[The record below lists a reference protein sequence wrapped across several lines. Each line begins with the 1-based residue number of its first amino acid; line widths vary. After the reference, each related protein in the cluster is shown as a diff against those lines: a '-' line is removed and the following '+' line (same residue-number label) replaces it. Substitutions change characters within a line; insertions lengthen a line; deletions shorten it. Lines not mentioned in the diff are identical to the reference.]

1 MLRQHFFN
9 RVIVSATVT
18 AMLLSSCSIGAAPT
32 GAPMAA
38 PAAADAYTAAPAE
51 AYAEAAM
58 EAPAYGMPDEPVDM
72 FFEDY
77 GVRGFVTTEK
87 DNLSTFA
94 VDVDTGSYTVARAY
108 VEDGLLPERDSVR
121 AEEFINYFDY
131 RYPNPARED
140 TFDITVDGGVT
151 PFLDRADNR
160 MVRVGIQSYAIP
172 ADERK
177 DVALTFVIDVSG
189 SMDMDNRLG
198 LAKRAL
204 YELVD
209 ELRPTDEV
217 AIVVYGDAARVVL
230 PMTSVAEKGV
240 ILNAIGRLAAEGA
253 TNAEAGLFEAYRHAS
268 SHFKPDAVNRV
279 VLISDGVA
287 NVGNTG
293 PDAILRTIADYA
305 GRDITLTTVGVG
317 MDNYNDTLME
327 QLADDGDGFYAYVDT
342 IEEAHRIF
350 VERLPSTLQV
360 VGKDAKIQVEFNP
373 AVVARYRL
381 VGYENRNVADDDFR
395 NDEVDAGEIG
405 VGHSVTALYE
415 VEPVAGM
422 GESTEP
428 AITVRLRWE
437 EPETAEVIEAERT
450 VALADLHAPFTDSAP
465 RFQLAAAVAEYAE
478 LLKGSPFAYESSLD
492 ELQVEVDRINRL
504 IAEVEGAED
513 EAVNEFVRLVT
524 MAAAAQE

>member
-1 MLRQHFFN
+1 MQRQHFFN
-9 RVIVSATVT
+9 RLIVSATVAT
-18 AMLLSSCSIGAAPT
+18 MLLSSCSMGAAPT
-32 GAPMAA
+32 SSQYAAA
-38 PAAADAYTAAPAE
+38 PAAEYAAETYAPAPT
-51 AYAEAAM
+51 YAM
-58 EAPAYGMPDEPVDM
+58 PAEPTDM

-77 GVRGFVTTEK
+77 GVRGFVTAEK

-108 VEDGLLPERDSVR
+108 IEDGLLPESDSVR

-131 RYPNPARED
+131 RYPNPAREE
-140 TFDITVDGGVT
+140 TFGINIDGGET
-151 PFLDRADNR
+151 PFRDRANNR

-240 ILNAIGRLAAEGA
+240 ILNAIGRLVAEGS

-268 SHFKPDAVNRV
+268 SHFKPGAVNRV

-293 PDAILRTIADYA
+293 PDAILRTIEDYA

-317 MDNYNDTLME
+317 MGNYNDTLME
-327 QLADDGDGFYAYVDT
+327 QLADNGDGFYSYVDT
-342 IEEAHRIF
+342 VEEAHRIF

-381 VGYENRNVADDDFR
+381 VGYENRDVADDDFR

-415 VEPVAGM
+415 VEPVEGM
-422 GESTEP
+422 GEATES

-437 EPETAEVIEAERT
+437 DPESAEVIEQEQV
-450 VALADLHAPFTDSAP
+450 VALSDLNVAFTDSAP
-465 RFQLAAAVAEYAE
+465 RFQLAVAVAEYGE

-492 ELQVEVDRINRL
+492 ALQPEVDRINRL

-513 EAVNEFVRLVT
+513 EAVNEFLRLVT

>member
-1 MLRQHFFN
+1 MQRQHLFTRFL
-9 RVIVSATVT
+9 VT
-18 AMLLSSCSIGAAPT
+18 AAAAALLLSGCTTGTPPT
-32 GAPMAA
+32 GASMAA
-38 PAAADAYTAAPAE
+38 PAVESYSYAQPAQT
-51 AYAEAAM
+51 YA
-58 EAPAYGMPDEPVDM
+58 MPPEPTDM

-77 GVRGFVTTEK
+77 GVRGFVTAEK

-108 VEDGLLPERDSVR
+108 VEDGLLPERDSIR

-131 RYPNPARED
+131 HYPNPEREA
-140 TFDITVDGGVT
+140 TFGIYIDGGAT
-151 PFLDRADNR
+151 PFLDRPNNR

-177 DVALTFVIDVSG
+177 DVALTFVIDISG
-189 SMDMDNRLG
+189 SMSTDNRLG

-204 YELVD
+204 YTLVD

-217 AIVVYGDAARVVL
+217 AIVVYGSDARLVL
-230 PMTSVAEKGV
+230 PMTSVAEKGT
-240 ILNAIGRLAAEGA
+240 ILNAIGRLATEGA
-253 TNAEAGLFEAYRHAS
+253 TNAEAGLFEGYRHAS
-268 SHFKPDAVNRV
+268 SHFRPGAVNRV

-293 PDAILRTIADYA
+293 PDAILRTVKEYA

-317 MDNYNDTLME
+317 MGNYNDTLME

-342 IEEAHRIF
+342 LKEAHRIF
-350 VERLPSTLQV
+350 VERLPSMLQV

-381 VGYENRNVADDDFR
+381 IGYENRDVADDDFR

-415 VEPVAGM
+415 VEPVEGM
-422 GESTEP
+422 GDATAT

-437 EPETAEVIEAERT
+437 EPDTAEVIELERAASLAELNT
-450 VALADLHAPFTDSAP
+450 AFTDSAP
-465 RFQLAAAVAEYAE
+465 RYQLAVAVAEYAE

-504 IAEVEGAED
+504 ITEAEGSED
-513 EAVNEFVRLVT
+513 KAVNEFLRLVT